1 VFCLLL
7 SVCVCCLLPFDWR
20 NKDILKMQIFEPNTW
35 DLRSR
40 AVKVMSF
47 MTRGKLSGVF
57 CDVTM

>member
-1 VFCLLL
+1 
-7 SVCVCCLLPFDWR
+7 
-20 NKDILKMQIFEPNTW
+20 MQIFEPNTW